1 MSGVAQIPSIL
12 LDNTDRNRTSPFA
25 FTGNRFEFRAVGAS
39 DNCAEAIITLCSIAA
54 EQLTEFKAKV
64 DARIEKGVKK
74 DRAIYEELKC
84 LIKACKAVHFDGN
97 GYSDEWKVEA
107 AKRGLDCETSAPLIF
122 DRYLDAASLKMFSN
136 AGVFNK
142 VELEARTEV
151 KWETYTKKIQIE
163 ARVLGDITM
172 NHIIPVASKYEAVL
186 LDKAYKMK
194 ELGIKFDSDL
204 ELIRE
209 IQKHT
214 STLQKLVADMIE
226 ARRVA
231 NRIDD
236 QREKAIKYHDTVAI
250 YFDEIRDHIDKME
263 EVIDD
268 QLWPL
273 PKYRELLF
281 IR

>member
-1 MSGVAQIPSIL
+1 MSFKKGFTWGVA
-12 LDNTDRNRTSPFA
+12 T
-25 FTGNRFEFRAVGAS
+25 
-39 DNCAEAIITLCSIAA
+39 AA
-54 EQLTEFKAKV
+54 
-64 DARIEKGVKK
+64 
-74 DRAIYEELKC
+74 Y
-84 LIKACKAVHFDGN
+84 
-97 GYSDEWKVEA
+97 
-107 AKRGLDCETSAPLIF
+107 
-122 DRYLDAASLKMFSN
+122 
-136 AGVFNK
+136 
-142 VELEARTEV
+142 
-151 KWETYTKKIQIE
+151 QIE
-163 ARVLGDITM
+163 GAWNKDGKGLSIWDVFSHDPNRIAEGHTGD
-172 NHIIPVASKYEAVL
+172 VACDHYHKFREDVHL
-186 LDKAYKMK
+186 MK

-268 QLWPL
+268 QMWPL